1 MATQDGTSAMF
12 GVTTSGIPV
21 AHLDYNYIGKC
32 SNGPEL
38 EKILKVLR
46 LIISVI

>member
-1 MATQDGTSAMF
+1 MAAKDGTSAMF

-21 AHLDYNYIGKC
+21 SHLDYNYIGKC
-32 SNGPEL
+32 SDGAEL

-46 LIISVI
+46 LIISIN